1 MVAGYL
7 NCVEICKVQVP
18 VAAVGG
24 QELGSV
30 GVCWNLLGVSWD
42 LVGSVWMCLHAAEH
56 RHSCGCRA
64 EGGQPWLPSGAAWFW
79 EGGAGRCGSGWMME
93 LAPGQDCPAELG
105 KSEAL
110 L

>member
-1 MVAGYL
+1 MIAGYL
-7 NCVEICKVQVP
+7 NYVELCRVQVP

-30 GVCWNLLGVSWD
+30 GIPWEL
-42 LVGSVWMCLHAAEH
+42 GSVGLCLHAAEH
-56 RHSCGCRA
+56 RHRLWVQGMRA
-64 EGGQPWLPSGAAWFW
+64 GSLGFPRVLPAFGRGGT
-79 EGGAGRCGSGWMME
+79 GRCGSGWVME

>member
-7 NCVEICKVQVP
+7 NYVELCRVQVP

-30 GVCWNLLGVSWD
+30 GL
-42 LVGSVWMCLHAAEH
+42 CLHAAEH
-56 RHSCGCRA
+56 RHRLWVQGMRA
-64 EGGQPWLPSGAAWFW
+64 GSLGFPRVLPAFGRGGT
-79 EGGAGRCGSGWMME
+79 GRCGSGWVME